1 MTETCPTP
9 AFSSYSGTIPAD
21 VERSSEVAVARVL
34 LWKKRTAMI
43 VATTAASTMPI
54 RNSAGSRKRSE
65 PSTEGPYS
73 TGAGAG
79 PAL

>member
-1 MTETCPTP
+1 M
-9 AFSSYSGTIPAD
+9 
-21 VERSSEVAVARVL
+21 ARVL
-34 LWKKRTAMI
+34 LWKKRTAMS

-54 RNSAGSRKRSE
+54 RNSAGSRKRSD
-65 PSTEGPYS
+65 PSTEAPYS